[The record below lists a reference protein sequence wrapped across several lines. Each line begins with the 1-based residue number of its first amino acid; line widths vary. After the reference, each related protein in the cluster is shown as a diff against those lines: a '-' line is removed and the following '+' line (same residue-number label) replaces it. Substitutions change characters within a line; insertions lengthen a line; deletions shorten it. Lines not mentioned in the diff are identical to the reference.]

1 MAFSAALFGTLSAG
15 FGAGLRAL
23 QNKPINVIFDL
34 KLLGADFVKG
44 AILGAATVAA
54 LGAVVTFVVSVL
66 VSTYAD
72 VLKLHLAKQDV
83 TNQQF
88 VAILGTQL
96 VLAGI
101 GVGVGGTVPSPV
113 ASGTLNDLYFNYF
126 VDPGSYASE
135 SPDEFG
141 NEIFWYAQETTFS
154 LVDRMARRTGAFVQ
168 ALADA
173 LAESPAR

>member
-1 MAFSAALFGTLSAG
+1 MTTDPEVGSVFDPVSLHRYLYANADPVDNRDPSGRFTLPEVAFSAALFGTLSAG

-101 GVGVGGTVPSPV
+101 GVGVGGTCPHRSH
-113 ASGTLNDLYFNYF
+113 
-126 VDPGSYASE
+126 
-135 SPDEFG
+135 
-141 NEIFWYAQETTFS
+141 
-154 LVDRMARRTGAFVQ
+154 
-168 ALADA
+168 
-173 LAESPAR
+173 PAP